1 MAPLNIFQDYDL
13 PHVFNDAQ
21 ELAVRNDALNFV
33 LEFGAHASNIAS
45 NVPSSNFKGLLEST
59 PLHRRSSKTPA
70 RWM

>member
-1 MAPLNIFQDYDL
+1 MAPLNIFQNYDL
-13 PHVFNDAQ
+13 VHVFHDAQ

-45 NVPSSNFKGLLEST
+45 NVHASNFKGLLET
-59 PLHRRSSKTPA
+59 TLLHRRSSETPA

>member
-13 PHVFNDAQ
+13 LHVFQETQ

-45 NVPSSNFKGLLEST
+45 NVHASNFKWLLEST
-59 PLHRRSSKTPA
+59 LHRRSSKTPA